1 MAFLKHLA
9 TFPAEVLVCMLP
21 WSVLLV
27 AYLRRDFRRSL
38 GSAAAD
44 VRFLACA
51 VAVAFP
57 TCWLVPGA
65 RNRYFAPLYPCLAL
79 LIGLVV
85 ERCCQAS
92 AAPWARLWRWYVRGF
107 GLAMPATAIW
117 VVAATTLGW
126 TVALGR
132 NRSAGLFSSRRPR
145 RSWASQPFARSALAG
160 RGPKSRCLAWLPLPG

>member
-1 MAFLKHLA
+1 
-9 TFPAEVLVCMLP
+9 MLP

-117 VVAATTLGW
+117 VVAATALGW
-126 TVALGR
+126 TVALGAQSLGWAVLFAATATLVGIAAF
-132 NRSAGLFSSRRPR
+132 RSVGARRPR
-145 RSWASQPFARSALAG
+145 PQ
-160 RGPKSRCLAWLPLPG
+160 SRCSAWLPLRG